1 VRNAALVLLLV
12 AVAAL
17 CLGVSCGSRR
27 ARAQAEPR
35 LLHLPSP
42 TGPAAVGTRSL
53 LLVDHRRRDPF
64 DPRHR
69 FRRLIVQLWYP
80 AEAGPATA
88 AYLPR
93 KVGRLLAQE
102 YRLPPSTFARV
113 GTNSIARGRP
123 IREGGPHPLIIFS
136 PGYGVTRDLYSTL
149 FEELASHGF
158 AVLALDHTYETEA
171 VEFPNGT
178 VVRRSLPANPLQ
190 RNHPTS
196 SRLILKTMRTRVADV
211 QFLLRRL
218 PWINRQ
224 AAAGTIDLGRIGIFG
239 HSLGGLTS
247 AAIAGDDP
255 GVRAAADL
263 DGSIYGPETRRVA
276 SQAFMIMTERGD
288 GTMARYWSKLRR
300 PRFFVQIE
308 GARHLNF
315 SDWTVLAPWLRA
327 THRRLPAVGPI
338 APARALTIVRAY
350 LLAFFERYVAD
361 QPSSL
366 LDQPSPFP
374 EVKVKR

>member
-1 VRNAALVLLLV
+1 
-12 AVAAL
+12 VAAL
-17 CLGVSCGSRR
+17 CLGVSCGSHR

-42 TGPAAVGTRSL
+42 TGPNAVGTRSL

-69 FRRLIVQLWYP
+69 FRRLMVQLWYP
-80 AEAGPATA
+80 AEAGTASA

-113 GTNSIARGRP
+113 RTNSIARGRP
-123 IREGGPHPLIIFS
+123 IREGGLHPLIIFS
-136 PGYGVTRDLYSTL
+136 PGYGATRDLYSTL

-171 VEFPNGT
+171 VEFPDGT
-178 VVRRSLPANPLQ
+178 VVRRTLPANPLQ
-190 RNHPTS
+190 RNRPTS
-196 SRLILKTMRTRVADV
+196 SRLILKMIRTRVADV
-211 QFLLRRL
+211 QFLLRSL
-218 PWINRQ
+218 PRINRQ

-263 DGSIYGPETRRVA
+263 DGSIYGPETRRVT
-276 SQAFMIMTERGD
+276 SQAFMIMTEHGD
-288 GTMARYWSKLRR
+288 GTMRRYWSKLSR
-300 PRFFVQIE
+300 PRYFVQIE
-308 GARHLNF
+308 GTRHLNF

-338 APARALTIVRAY
+338 APARALLILRAY

-366 LDQPSPFP
+366 LDQLSPFP